1 MKRTIHLKSIITTFI
16 LVYTFFNNDLSAQC
30 KIKNDY
36 FQAGEEMTYDL
47 YAKFGPIHTKAGKS
61 ILSTTADKYNN
72 TNVYKIS
79 LIAESTGNV
88 QKLFTLNDTLISY
101 MTKELVPLA
110 YVKNAHEGKDN
121 VHETVNYT
129 YSAGGKIDINVKRH
143 KNGEDKFDNNLTS
156 NNCIYDMAS
165 VVMYARTLDYS
176 KMKKGDDVDVE
187 FMSGRKK
194 VKMVIEHDGIENI
207 KANNKVNYEC
217 IKLVLSISDD
227 AFTNKQEAMRVY
239 ITNDKNRM
247 PVRLDSQLKI
257 GSTRAILKAYKGNK
271 YPIGQN

>member
-1 MKRTIHLKSIITTFI
+1 MKGTIHLKSIIAIFI
-16 LVYTFFNNDLSAQC
+16 LVFILFNNDLSAQC

>member
-16 LVYTFFNNDLSAQC
+16 LVFTFFNNDLSAQC

-36 FQAGEEMTYDL
+36 FQAGEEMIYDL

>member
-16 LVYTFFNNDLSAQC
+16 LVFTFFNNDLSAQC

>member
-16 LVYTFFNNDLSAQC
+16 LVFTLFNNDLSAQC

-129 YSAGGKIDINVKRH
+129 YSVGGKIDINVKRH

>member
-16 LVYTFFNNDLSAQC
+16 LVFTFFNNDLSAQC

-110 YVKNAHEGKDN
+110 YEKNAHEGKDN

>member
-1 MKRTIHLKSIITTFI
+1 MKRTLHLKSIITTFI
-16 LVYTFFNNDLSAQC
+16 LVFTLFNNDLSAQC

>member
-16 LVYTFFNNDLSAQC
+16 LVFTFFNNDLSAQC

-165 VVMYARTLDYS
+165 IVMYARTLDYS

>member
-16 LVYTFFNNDLSAQC
+16 LVFTLFNNDLSAQC

-110 YVKNAHEGKDN
+110 YEKNAHEGKDN